1 VGDSEEILYAENRKP
16 QYVFEEGSLYCDG
29 VLVQPWQLTPEEVE
43 QWIPREFLNRYLP
56 PGSMPCPFDKCPVE
70 IKGKSEWTTHFR
82 FKHSEFFKAWA
93 KEMSDAC
100 NDYDE
105 LKAFVMER
113 KDV

>member
-1 VGDSEEILYAENRKP
+1 
-16 QYVFEEGSLYCDG
+16 
-29 VLVQPWQLTPEEVE
+29 
-43 QWIPREFLNRYLP
+43 
-56 PGSMPCPFDKCPVE
+56 MPCPFDKCPVE